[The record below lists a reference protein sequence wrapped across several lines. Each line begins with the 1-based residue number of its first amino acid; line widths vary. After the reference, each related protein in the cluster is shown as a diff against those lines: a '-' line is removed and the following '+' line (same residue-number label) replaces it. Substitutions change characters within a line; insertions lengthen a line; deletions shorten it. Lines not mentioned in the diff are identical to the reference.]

1 MRASQLILT
10 GHPKTLHHPHQEHIM
25 SHTRTTTKGS
35 ATGLLAHEAPGIM
48 LRLGFGAI
56 ALACCLIAVS
66 GDARAR
72 QEAPEDLAY
81 CTRLHGLYWKY
92 HANYYHHDGT
102 WAQAELAQS
111 DCDHG
116 NVELGTKQLERILRD
131 DLFVIPSE
139 RSPTY
144 TGSAQR

>member
-1 MRASQLILT
+1 
-10 GHPKTLHHPHQEHIM
+10 M
-25 SHTRTTTKGS
+25 SHARTTTKGS
-35 ATGLLAHEAPGIM
+35 EKVVPIPISAATARLSYEAPGTM
-48 LRLGFGAI
+48 FRLGFGAI
-56 ALACCLIAVS
+56 ALTCCLVAVT

-72 QEAPEDLAY
+72 QQSSEELAY

-92 HANYYHHDGT
+92 HANYFHHDGT

-116 NVELGTKQLERILRD
+116 NLEPGTKQLERILRD

-139 RSPTY
+139 KSPTD